1 MKTLWCDLETFSSR
15 DIMDG
20 AHQYAEDCRVLL
32 FGYAIDDEP
41 AKVWDLTVTETMPED
56 LRAALDD
63 PEVNTVW
70 HNGANFDVPV
80 LRKAKNLHVD
90 IPFERVDD
98 CMVKAYSHGLP
109 GSLGALSEIYG
120 LPVDKAKDK
129 DGRRLV
135 LKFCKPDSKG
145 NARGRKTDPE
155 DWGRFVNYC
164 RLDVEAMR
172 VVYKKLPSWNWGPR
186 DRAQFVIDQRIN
198 NRGVQMDLDLAQAAI
213 MLADKLK
220 TENAKRTQELTNGEV
235 GAATQRDAML
245 TYIVEQYGVELPD
258 LTKST
263 IERRLND
270 DSLPEQVKELLR
282 VRLASTKTSTA
293 KYKKLIASTSADGRM
308 RGCLQFRGATRTGRY
323 CLTGDHEVL
332 TPQGWVRL
340 DQWQG
345 GRIAVWNKNLEAISF
360 QESEA
365 VNFDYEGAMYQ
376 YDTVRCAQISTP
388 DHRMPY
394 LGKDGTWR
402 VATVEELAK
411 MNRPKIPFTGL
422 RAPSA
427 TLDYGKLRVLL
438 MVQADGYFA
447 EDGQLR
453 FNFKKQRKIER
464 CKSLLRRVEIPFVV
478 SARACGVTNI
488 DIRSR
493 HLPLWLRM
501 FREKEYG
508 FWLLNE
514 NADIIFD
521 ELPHWDAYRCGPN
534 SIQYS
539 SCVKH
544 NADLI
549 QALACLSGRAATQLV
564 KKAQKKEW
572 RDAHIVNIWCTPGHG
587 FELRDKP
594 QKIDNW
600 KGKVYCATTPTGF
613 FLVRREGRVWIT
625 GNSGRGM
632 QLQNLPRPSLPQY
645 IIDTGVEAIKGGWAE
660 YLSEPGELM
669 SSCIRS
675 CIVASPGK
683 HLVVADLSNIE
694 GRMLAWLAGEEWK
707 LKAFRDFDAGH
718 GPDLYKATY
727 GRTFGIKPE
736 DVTKH
741 QRQIGKV
748 MELALGYQGG
758 VGAFLT
764 FASAYSINLDDLAKH
779 VRESISYK
787 YWSQAEGSY
796 EWYKEK
802 KLTQGLKRETFIACE
817 AVKLAWRD
825 AHPAIQKF
833 WTDVDKAA
841 ISALNGVPAKAGK
854 VWFSKNG
861 AWLRM
866 KLPSGRFLC
875 YPGARLEDGGV
886 GVGTF
891 SYMGINQYSRKWER
905 IRTYSGKIVENAT
918 QGAAADILIGA
929 MDSIEKAGFEIVFS
943 VHDEFI
949 TEAPLSKNNIEL
961 EKLMSTPPSWAPD
974 LPLAAAGFAS
984 LRYKKD

>member
-1 MKTLWCDLETFSSR
+1 MAKTKTEGQGVVLGLSEIEAYAVMSAIKTTLEVESDFDPETSGFGEFAKKLYLRSLTNVMDLLQAALISKQGQLLRRLNMTTLWADLETFSTR
-15 DIMDG
+15 DIMNG
-20 AHQYAEDCRVLL
+20 PHQYAEDCEVLL
-32 FGYAIDDEP
+32 FGYAIDDGP
-41 AKVWDLTVTETMPED
+41 AKVWDVTTGERMPFE
-56 LRAALDD
+56 LEAVLAAAEMNAPD
-63 PEVNTVW
+63 VNLVW

-120 LPVDKAKDK
+120 LGVDKAKDK

-145 NARGRKTDPE
+145 NVRNRTTDPE
-155 DWGRFVNYC
+155 DWARFVNYC

-172 VVYKKLPSWNWGPR
+172 AIYKKLPSWNWGPR

-198 NRGVQMDLDLAQAAI
+198 NRGVRMDLDLARAAI
-213 MLADKLK
+213 ALADKLRA
-220 TENAKRTQELTNGEV
+220 ENAKRTQDLTNGEV
-235 GAATQRDAML
+235 AAATQRDAL
-245 TYIVEQYGVELPD
+245 LAHILQQYCVSLPD

-270 DSLPEQVKELLR
+270 ENLPEDVKELLR

-323 CLTGDHEVL
+323 AG
-332 TPQGWVRL
+332 RL
-340 DQWQG
+340 
-345 GRIAVWNKNLEAISF
+345 
-360 QESEA
+360 
-365 VNFDYEGAMYQ
+365 
-376 YDTVRCAQISTP
+376 
-388 DHRMPY
+388 
-394 LGKDGTWR
+394 
-402 VATVEELAK
+402 
-411 MNRPKIPFTGL
+411 
-422 RAPSA
+422 
-427 TLDYGKLRVLL
+427 
-438 MVQADGYFA
+438 
-447 EDGQLR
+447 
-453 FNFKKQRKIER
+453 
-464 CKSLLRRVEIPFVV
+464 
-478 SARACGVTNI
+478 
-488 DIRSR
+488 
-493 HLPLWLRM
+493 
-501 FREKEYG
+501 
-508 FWLLNE
+508 
-514 NADIIFD
+514 
-521 ELPHWDAYRCGPN
+521 
-534 SIQYS
+534 
-539 SCVKH
+539 
-544 NADLI
+544 
-549 QALACLSGRAATQLV
+549 
-564 KKAQKKEW
+564 
-572 RDAHIVNIWCTPGHG
+572 
-587 FELRDKP
+587 
-594 QKIDNW
+594 
-600 KGKVYCATTPTGF
+600 
-613 FLVRREGRVWIT
+613 
-625 GNSGRGM
+625 M
-632 QLQNLPRPSLPQY
+632 QLQNLPRPTLPQY
-645 IIDTGVEAIKGGWAE
+645 VIDAGIEAIKGGWAE
-660 YLSEPGELM
+660 YLAEPGELM
-669 SSCIRS
+669 SSCLRS
-675 CIVASPGK
+675 CIMATPGK

-727 GRTFGIKPE
+727 GRTFGIRPE

-764 FASAYSINLDDLAKH
+764 FASAYSIDLDELAKH
-779 VRESISYK
+779 VRENISFS
-787 YWSQAEGSY
+787 YWGQAEGSY

-802 KLTQGLKRETFIACE
+802 KLTHGLKRETFIACE

-833 WTDVDKAA
+833 WADVDKAA
-841 ISALNGVPAKAGK
+841 VSALKGVPAKAGK

-861 AWLRM
+861 SWLRM
-866 KLPSGRFLC
+866 KLPSGRFIC

-886 GVGTF
+886 GTGTF

-905 IRTYSGKIVENAT
+905 IPTYSGKIVENAT
-918 QGAAADILIGA
+918 QAAAADILIGA

-949 TEAPLSKNNIEL
+949 TEADLSKDNTEL

-974 LPLAAAGFAS
+974 LPLAAAGFTS

>member
-1 MKTLWCDLETFSSR
+1 MTTLWADLETFSTR
-15 DIMDG
+15 DIMNG
-20 AHQYAEDCRVLL
+20 PHQYAEDCEVLL
-32 FGYAIDDEP
+32 FGYAIDDGP
-41 AKVWDLTVTETMPED
+41 AKVWDVTTGERMPFE
-56 LRAALDD
+56 LEAVLAAAEMNAPD
-63 PEVNTVW
+63 VNLVW

-120 LPVDKAKDK
+120 LGVDKAKDK

-145 NARGRKTDPE
+145 NVRNRTTDPE
-155 DWGRFVNYC
+155 DWARFVNYC

-172 VVYKKLPSWNWGPR
+172 AIYKKLPSWNWGPR

-198 NRGVQMDLDLAQAAI
+198 NRGVRMDLDLARAAI
-213 MLADKLK
+213 ALADKLRA
-220 TENAKRTQELTNGEV
+220 ENAKRTQDLTNGEV
-235 GAATQRDAML
+235 AAATQRDAL
-245 TYIVEQYGVELPD
+245 LAHILQQYCVSLPD

-270 DSLPEQVKELLR
+270 ENLPEDVKELLR

-323 CLTGDHEVL
+323 AG
-332 TPQGWVRL
+332 RL
-340 DQWQG
+340 
-345 GRIAVWNKNLEAISF
+345 
-360 QESEA
+360 
-365 VNFDYEGAMYQ
+365 
-376 YDTVRCAQISTP
+376 
-388 DHRMPY
+388 
-394 LGKDGTWR
+394 
-402 VATVEELAK
+402 
-411 MNRPKIPFTGL
+411 
-422 RAPSA
+422 
-427 TLDYGKLRVLL
+427 
-438 MVQADGYFA
+438 
-447 EDGQLR
+447 
-453 FNFKKQRKIER
+453 
-464 CKSLLRRVEIPFVV
+464 
-478 SARACGVTNI
+478 
-488 DIRSR
+488 
-493 HLPLWLRM
+493 
-501 FREKEYG
+501 
-508 FWLLNE
+508 
-514 NADIIFD
+514 
-521 ELPHWDAYRCGPN
+521 
-534 SIQYS
+534 
-539 SCVKH
+539 
-544 NADLI
+544 
-549 QALACLSGRAATQLV
+549 
-564 KKAQKKEW
+564 
-572 RDAHIVNIWCTPGHG
+572 
-587 FELRDKP
+587 
-594 QKIDNW
+594 
-600 KGKVYCATTPTGF
+600 
-613 FLVRREGRVWIT
+613 
-625 GNSGRGM
+625 M
-632 QLQNLPRPSLPQY
+632 QLQNLPRPTLPQY
-645 IIDTGVEAIKGGWAE
+645 VIDAGIEAIKGGWAE
-660 YLSEPGELM
+660 YLAEPGELM
-669 SSCIRS
+669 SSCLRS
-675 CIVASPGK
+675 CIMATPGK

-727 GRTFGIKPE
+727 GRTFGIRPE

-764 FASAYSINLDDLAKH
+764 FASAYSIDLDEL
-779 VRESISYK
+779 RENISFS
-787 YWSQAEGSY
+787 YWGQAEGSY

-802 KLTQGLKRETFIACE
+802 KLTHGLKRETFIACE

-833 WTDVDKAA
+833 WADVDKAA
-841 ISALNGVPAKAGK
+841 VSALKGVPAKAGK

-861 AWLRM
+861 SWLRM
-866 KLPSGRFLC
+866 KLPSGRFIC

-886 GVGTF
+886 GTGTF

-905 IRTYSGKIVENAT
+905 IPTYSGKIVENAT
-918 QGAAADILIGA
+918 QAAAADILIGA

-949 TEAPLSKNNIEL
+949 TEADLSKDNTEL

-974 LPLAAAGFAS
+974 LPLAAAGFTS

>member
-1 MKTLWCDLETFSSR
+1 MTTLWADLETFSTR
-15 DIMDG
+15 DIMNG
-20 AHQYAEDCRVLL
+20 PHQYAEDCEVLL
-32 FGYAIDDEP
+32 FGYAIDDGP
-41 AKVWDLTVTETMPED
+41 AKVWDVTTGERMPFE
-56 LRAALDD
+56 LEAVLAAAEMNAPD
-63 PEVNTVW
+63 VNLVW

-120 LPVDKAKDK
+120 LGVDKAKDK

-145 NARGRKTDPE
+145 NVRNRTTDPE
-155 DWGRFVNYC
+155 DWARFVNYC

-172 VVYKKLPSWNWGPR
+172 AIYKKLPSWNWGPR

-198 NRGVQMDLDLAQAAI
+198 NRGVRMDLDLARAAI
-213 MLADKLK
+213 ALADKLRA
-220 TENAKRTQELTNGEV
+220 ENAKRTQDLTNGEV
-235 GAATQRDAML
+235 AAATQRDAL
-245 TYIVEQYGVELPD
+245 LAHILQQYCVSLPD

-270 DSLPEQVKELLR
+270 ENLPEDVKELLR

-323 CLTGDHEVL
+323 AG
-332 TPQGWVRL
+332 RL
-340 DQWQG
+340 
-345 GRIAVWNKNLEAISF
+345 
-360 QESEA
+360 
-365 VNFDYEGAMYQ
+365 
-376 YDTVRCAQISTP
+376 
-388 DHRMPY
+388 
-394 LGKDGTWR
+394 
-402 VATVEELAK
+402 
-411 MNRPKIPFTGL
+411 
-422 RAPSA
+422 
-427 TLDYGKLRVLL
+427 
-438 MVQADGYFA
+438 
-447 EDGQLR
+447 
-453 FNFKKQRKIER
+453 
-464 CKSLLRRVEIPFVV
+464 
-478 SARACGVTNI
+478 
-488 DIRSR
+488 
-493 HLPLWLRM
+493 
-501 FREKEYG
+501 
-508 FWLLNE
+508 
-514 NADIIFD
+514 
-521 ELPHWDAYRCGPN
+521 
-534 SIQYS
+534 
-539 SCVKH
+539 
-544 NADLI
+544 
-549 QALACLSGRAATQLV
+549 
-564 KKAQKKEW
+564 
-572 RDAHIVNIWCTPGHG
+572 
-587 FELRDKP
+587 
-594 QKIDNW
+594 
-600 KGKVYCATTPTGF
+600 
-613 FLVRREGRVWIT
+613 
-625 GNSGRGM
+625 M
-632 QLQNLPRPSLPQY
+632 QLQNLPRPTLPQY
-645 IIDTGVEAIKGGWAE
+645 VIDAGIEAIKGGWAE
-660 YLSEPGELM
+660 YLAEPGELM
-669 SSCIRS
+669 SSCLRS
-675 CIVASPGK
+675 CIMATPGK

-727 GRTFGIKPE
+727 GRTFGIRPE

-764 FASAYSINLDDLAKH
+764 FASAYSIDLD
-779 VRESISYK
+779 EQNISFS
-787 YWSQAEGSY
+787 YWGQAEGSY

-802 KLTQGLKRETFIACE
+802 KLTHGLKRETFIACE

-833 WTDVDKAA
+833 WADVDKAA
-841 ISALNGVPAKAGK
+841 VSALKGVPAKAGK

-861 AWLRM
+861 SWLRM
-866 KLPSGRFLC
+866 KLPSGRFIC

-886 GVGTF
+886 GTGTF

-905 IRTYSGKIVENAT
+905 IPTYSGKIVENAT
-918 QGAAADILIGA
+918 QAAAADILIGA

-949 TEAPLSKNNIEL
+949 TEADLSKDNTEL

-974 LPLAAAGFAS
+974 LPLAAAGFTS

>member
-1 MKTLWCDLETFSSR
+1 MTTLWADLETFSTR
-15 DIMDG
+15 DIMNG
-20 AHQYAEDCRVLL
+20 PHQYAEDCEVLL
-32 FGYAIDDEP
+32 FGYAIDDGP
-41 AKVWDLTVTETMPED
+41 AKVWDVTTGERMPFE
-56 LRAALDD
+56 LEAVLAAAEMNAPD
-63 PEVNTVW
+63 VNLVW

-120 LPVDKAKDK
+120 LGVDKAKDK

-145 NARGRKTDPE
+145 NVRNRTTDPE
-155 DWGRFVNYC
+155 DWARFVNYC

-172 VVYKKLPSWNWGPR
+172 AIYKKLPSWNWGPR

-198 NRGVQMDLDLAQAAI
+198 NRGVRMDLDLARAAI
-213 MLADKLK
+213 ALADKLRA
-220 TENAKRTQELTNGEV
+220 ENAKRTQDLTNGEV
-235 GAATQRDAML
+235 AAATQRDAL
-245 TYIVEQYGVELPD
+245 LAHILQQYCVSLPD

-270 DSLPEQVKELLR
+270 ENLPEDVKELLR

-323 CLTGDHEVL
+323 AG
-332 TPQGWVRL
+332 RL
-340 DQWQG
+340 
-345 GRIAVWNKNLEAISF
+345 
-360 QESEA
+360 
-365 VNFDYEGAMYQ
+365 
-376 YDTVRCAQISTP
+376 
-388 DHRMPY
+388 
-394 LGKDGTWR
+394 
-402 VATVEELAK
+402 
-411 MNRPKIPFTGL
+411 
-422 RAPSA
+422 
-427 TLDYGKLRVLL
+427 
-438 MVQADGYFA
+438 
-447 EDGQLR
+447 
-453 FNFKKQRKIER
+453 
-464 CKSLLRRVEIPFVV
+464 
-478 SARACGVTNI
+478 
-488 DIRSR
+488 
-493 HLPLWLRM
+493 
-501 FREKEYG
+501 
-508 FWLLNE
+508 
-514 NADIIFD
+514 
-521 ELPHWDAYRCGPN
+521 
-534 SIQYS
+534 
-539 SCVKH
+539 
-544 NADLI
+544 
-549 QALACLSGRAATQLV
+549 
-564 KKAQKKEW
+564 
-572 RDAHIVNIWCTPGHG
+572 
-587 FELRDKP
+587 
-594 QKIDNW
+594 
-600 KGKVYCATTPTGF
+600 
-613 FLVRREGRVWIT
+613 
-625 GNSGRGM
+625 M
-632 QLQNLPRPSLPQY
+632 QLQNLPRPTLPQY
-645 IIDTGVEAIKGGWAE
+645 VIDAGIEAIKGGWAE
-660 YLSEPGELM
+660 YLAEPGELM
-669 SSCIRS
+669 SSCLRS
-675 CIVASPGK
+675 CIMATPGK

-727 GRTFGIKPE
+727 GRTFGIRPE

-764 FASAYSINLDDLAKH
+764 FASAYSIDLDELAKH
-779 VRESISYK
+779 VRENISFS
-787 YWSQAEGSY
+787 YWGQAEGSY

-802 KLTQGLKRETFIACE
+802 KLTHGLKRETFIACE

-825 AHPAIQKF
+825 AQKF
-833 WTDVDKAA
+833 WADVDKAA
-841 ISALNGVPAKAGK
+841 VSALKGVPAKAGK

-861 AWLRM
+861 SWLRM
-866 KLPSGRFLC
+866 KLPSGRFIC

-886 GVGTF
+886 GTGTF

-905 IRTYSGKIVENAT
+905 IPTYSGKIVENAT
-918 QGAAADILIGA
+918 QAAAADILIGA

-949 TEAPLSKNNIEL
+949 TEADLSKDNTEL

-974 LPLAAAGFAS
+974 LPLAAAGFTS

>member
-1 MKTLWCDLETFSSR
+1 MKTLWCDLETFSDR
-15 DIMDG
+15 DILNG
-20 AHQYAEDCRVLL
+20 PHQYAEDCRVLL

-41 AKVWDLTVTETMPED
+41 AKVWDLTVTETMPAD
-56 LRAALDD
+56 LRTALDD
-63 PEVNTVW
+63 PAVNTVW

-145 NARGRKTDPE
+145 NIRSRKTDPE
-155 DWGRFVNYC
+155 DWARFVNYC

-186 DRAQFVIDQRIN
+186 DRAQFVIDQHIN
-198 NRGVQMDLDLAQAAI
+198 NRGVLMDIDLAKAAI
-213 MLADKLK
+213 TLADKLRV
-220 TENAKRTQELTNGEV
+220 ENAKRTQALTHGEV
-235 GAATQRDAML
+235 SAATQRDAML
-245 TYIVEQYGVELPD
+245 THIVKQYGVDLPD
-258 LTKST
+258 LTRST

-270 DSLPEQVKELLR
+270 DNLPEPVKELLR
-282 VRLASTKTSTA
+282 VRLDSTKTSTA
-293 KYKKLIASTSADGRM
+293 KYKKLIASTCSDGRM

-323 CLTGDHEVL
+323 
-332 TPQGWVRL
+332 
-340 DQWQG
+340 
-345 GRIAVWNKNLEAISF
+345 
-360 QESEA
+360 
-365 VNFDYEGAMYQ
+365 
-376 YDTVRCAQISTP
+376 
-388 DHRMPY
+388 
-394 LGKDGTWR
+394 
-402 VATVEELAK
+402 
-411 MNRPKIPFTGL
+411 
-422 RAPSA
+422 
-427 TLDYGKLRVLL
+427 
-438 MVQADGYFA
+438 
-447 EDGQLR
+447 
-453 FNFKKQRKIER
+453 
-464 CKSLLRRVEIPFVV
+464 
-478 SARACGVTNI
+478 
-488 DIRSR
+488 
-493 HLPLWLRM
+493 
-501 FREKEYG
+501 
-508 FWLLNE
+508 
-514 NADIIFD
+514 
-521 ELPHWDAYRCGPN
+521 
-534 SIQYS
+534 
-539 SCVKH
+539 
-544 NADLI
+544 
-549 QALACLSGRAATQLV
+549 
-564 KKAQKKEW
+564 
-572 RDAHIVNIWCTPGHG
+572 
-587 FELRDKP
+587 
-594 QKIDNW
+594 
-600 KGKVYCATTPTGF
+600 
-613 FLVRREGRVWIT
+613 
-625 GNSGRGM
+625 SGRGM
-632 QLQNLPRPSLPQY
+632 QLQNLPRPGLPQY
-645 IIDTGVEAIKGGWAE
+645 VIDAGIEAIKGGWAE

-669 SSCIRS
+669 ASCLRS
-675 CIVASPGK
+675 CIMATPGK

-707 LKAFRDFDAGH
+707 LNAFRAFDAGK

-764 FASAYSINLDDLAKH
+764 FAAAYSIDLDDLAKH

-787 YWSQAEGSY
+787 YWSRAEGSY

-802 KLTQGLKRETFIACE
+802 KLTQGLKRDTFIACE

-833 WTDVDKAA
+833 WADVGKAA
-841 ISALNGVPAKAGK
+841 VSALNGVPAKAGK

-861 AWLRM
+861 SWLRM

-875 YPGARLEDGGV
+875 YPGARLEDGGI

-905 IRTYSGKIVENAT
+905 LKAYEGRVVENAT
-918 QGAAADILIGA
+918 QAAAADILIGA

-949 TEAPLSKNNIEL
+949 TEAPLSKNSTEL

-974 LPLAAAGFAS
+974 LPLAAAGFTS